1 MITAGFITLS
11 ATDAEETVSECER
24 QDWRIFRLPR
34 FLASKKEF
42 FEGVRGVFP
51 LDPPLEGALSW
62 DALDDSLWGGLDSLK
77 DDRIVI
83 VWPDASHMRAYAPDE
98 YAIATNVLAEL
109 PGLLSDSKVT
119 AGPMKQLLVLQVM

>member
-11 ATDAEETVSECER
+11 
-24 QDWRIFRLPR
+24 
-34 FLASKKEF
+34 
-42 FEGVRGVFP
+42 EGVRGVFP
-51 LDPPLEGALSW
+51 LDPPLEGGPSW
-62 DALDDSLWGGLDSLK
+62 DALNDSLWGGLDSLK

-109 PGLLSDSKVT
+109 PGLLSDGKVT
-119 AGPMKQLLVLQVM
+119 AGPTKQLLVLQSI